1 MLKKVRGFTLIELL
15 IVVAIVGIL
24 TAIVIPNA
32 LVAIQKAKQKET
44 MKQIVHLATACAD
57 YVTTVGYA
65 PDRGNQAG
73 PLQPGGN
80 FISAISP
87 MFLRVC
93 PVKDQWANPFIVYTG
108 TAVASVYNIPADEIA
123 DDDFLIV
130 SLGRD
135 GQSGGDEN
143 FTYDEANPA
152 AGLYRMNSMADFDN
166 DLVNLNGTW
175 LHAPRIL
182 FRDSGS

>member
-1 MLKKVRGFTLIELL
+1 MLKKERGFTLVELL
-15 IVVAIVGIL
+15 IVVAVVGIL
-24 TAIVIPNA
+24 TAIVVPNA

-65 PDRGNQAG
+65 PDSGNQSG
-73 PLQPGGN
+73 VLQPGNN
-80 FISAISP
+80 FMSAISP

-93 PVKDQWANPFIVYTG
+93 PVNDQWGNPFRVYTG
-108 TAVASVYNIPADEIA
+108 AAVSSVYNIPAEDIG

-135 GQSGGDEN
+135 GEDGGDES
-143 FTYDEANPA
+143 FIYQADNPLS
-152 AGLYRMNSMADFDN
+152 GMYRINSVADFDN
-166 DLVNLNGTW
+166 DLVNLNGAW
-175 LHAPRIL
+175 LHAPRIM
-182 FRDSGS
+182 FIGS